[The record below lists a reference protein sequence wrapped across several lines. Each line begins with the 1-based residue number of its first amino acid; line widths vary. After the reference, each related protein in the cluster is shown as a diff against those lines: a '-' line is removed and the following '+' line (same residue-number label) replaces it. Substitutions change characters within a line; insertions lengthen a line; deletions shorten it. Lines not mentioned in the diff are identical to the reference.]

1 MSYYKYAERSSE
13 SRVDWNEISKGMVDM
28 LKEQTRLRNEKL
40 DAAVKLQGEV
50 TTTLSDAPMG
60 SDTNANQ
67 RVSQFAADAQ
77 EYSLMMNKLWRSGEM
92 SYREYMAATNNFK
105 TNTEGYLGQAEKYA
119 ANYEKHVERMKADEN
134 GYVQG
139 SGVEVSELARVED
152 FGNFSKFSP
161 VIDAPTG
168 SIALVGE
175 DGQRFAS
182 VSQLGVAVMGTYDRL
197 DVAGLTAQAVDQ
209 LGDITRPFGGGVT
222 VEGVLTPRDAD
233 GNPIGE
239 LTEYEKAEDEIVGG
253 ILDTSDNAATSTLV
267 DYSNLSYESHHLD
280 SPDDIQAAVD
290 DPKLVVMM
298 PSPRNKDRFIG
309 AVEDDVTDA
318 DFEAYLDQRNVSP
331 EQKAKLIANRKAQK
345 EKAFDLVRNRIR
357 TGLDLKTTVEVTET
371 KAPSAEVLKMQQAL
385 AEESSLMGDW
395 MQLLYA
401 TDEERI
407 DALEDAIAG
416 DPTAQERGIRNVEA
430 SGDKVIITFTDEQAK
445 KTGKTEVTIPKA
457 RLGDTENERARSMLD
472 WAAAGRGVHGV
483 STDRSKQILVD
494 RKFITIEE
502 GEDGTPVVVQQGE
515 AVMDPEVSGG
525 GPTDPIADFNTDTMG
540 VTYTPTSGTSAG
552 KTEVI
557 QVPYSKV
564 FDDEVIGQKII
575 DLDTAS
581 SVSRKII
588 EHAGG
593 GRLDSRFITPIS
605 KDAIGEK
612 APELG
617 TSEGFVWGQV
627 GVISFYVPEAMDDV
641 IYIPAHQ
648 NAKAKLGDLTE
659 RVLSY
664 AKRGEKMSMEEI
676 QNWID
681 SYGDDD
687 LSDYNVSLPT
697 VFGIGTPEQVSSR
710 TERSV
715 GPVPRLVPPLETD
728 SVPRVNG

>member
-28 LKEQTRLRNEKL
+28 LKEQTSLRNAKL
-40 DAAVKLQGEV
+40 DEAVKLQGEV
-50 TTTLSDAPMG
+50 TTTLSEAPMG

-119 ANYEKHVERMKADEN
+119 ANYEKHVERMKANEN

-197 DVAGLTAQAVDQ
+197 DVAGLTAQAVEQ

-331 EQKAKLIANRKAQK
+331 EQKAALIANRKAQK

-357 TGLDLKTTVEVTET
+357 TGLDLSTEIEAPEQGRAPTTTEL
-371 KAPSAEVLKMQQAL
+371 EM
-385 AEESSLMGDW
+385 AEEQRNRNTAMTNWRDLGLVETQDEANA
-395 MQLLYA
+395 LVNLIRR
-401 TDEERI
+401 DEEILGVDRRI
-407 DALEDAIAG
+407 GAIEEINLLEGGVVELVYVDDDG
-416 DPTAQERGIRNVEA
+416 KPTIIEKQRRSLD
-430 SGDKVIITFTDEQAK
+430 SGQ
-445 KTGKTEVTIPKA
+445 GTI
-457 RLGDTENERARSMLD
+457 DLD
-472 WAAAGRGVHGV
+472 NWMSQGSQVHGV
-483 STDRSKQILVD
+483 SRSEDWQAIVTD
-494 RKFITIEE
+494 EE
-502 GEDGTPVVVQQGE
+502 GRPV
-515 AVMDPEVSGG
+515 
-525 GPTDPIADFNTDTMG
+525 G
-540 VTYTPTSGTSAG
+540 VTTTGSTTIPQARGAVERWDQGTVQTTTYDENGRATGQASVDAEQAWQNSGKDSDGDELEVRRRIAPRAELVSEIITQRTGRATPDIKSYPMT
-552 KTEVI
+552 V
-557 QVPYSKV
+557 V
-564 FDDEVIGQKII
+564 D
-575 DLDTAS
+575 
-581 SVSRKII
+581 
-588 EHAGG
+588 
-593 GRLDSRFITPIS
+593 
-605 KDAIGEK
+605 DAIRDMGIER
-612 APELG
+612 
-617 TSEGFVWGQV
+617 TD
-627 GVISFYVPEAMDDV
+627 VISFYVPGITEMPVFIAVKRDGNGEQKLKELTQRVLEVAGQGQRGILTMEELQKVVAEMDYPNADKLQEAMAEFTGIV
-641 IYIPAHQ
+641 ETMPVRQRSANPA
-648 NAKAKLGDLTE
+648 
-659 RVLSY
+659 
-664 AKRGEKMSMEEI
+664 
-676 QNWID
+676 
-681 SYGDDD
+681 
-687 LSDYNVSLPT
+687 P
-697 VFGIGTPEQVSSR
+697 
-710 TERSV
+710 
-715 GPVPRLVPPLETD
+715 
-728 SVPRVNG
+728 

>member
-1 MSYYKYAERSSE
+1 MSYYKYAERSAE

-28 LKEQTRLRNEKL
+28 LKEQTSLRNAKL
-40 DAAVKLQGEV
+40 DEAVKLQGEV
-50 TTTLSDAPMG
+50 TTTLSEAPMG

-77 EYSLMMNKLWRSGEM
+77 DYSLMMNKLWRSGEM

-134 GYVQG
+134 GYVAG

-197 DVAGLTAQAVDQ
+197 DVAALTAQAVDQ

-280 SPDDIQAAVD
+280 SSDDIQAAVD

-331 EQKAKLIANRKAQK
+331 EQKAALIANRKAQK

-357 TGLDLKTTVEVTET
+357 TGLDLSTEIEAPAQGR
-371 KAPSAEVLKMQQAL
+371 APSSTELEM
-385 AEESSLMGDW
+385 AEEQRNRDTAMTNWRDLGLVKNQDEANA
-395 MQLLYA
+395 LVNRIRR
-401 TDEERI
+401 DEEILGVDRRI
-407 DALEDAIAG
+407 GTLEEINLLEG
-416 DPTAQERGIRNVEA
+416 GVVELIYVDDDGNRTPRDVNRISLD
-430 SGDKVIITFTDEQAK
+430 SGEGNID
-445 KTGKTEVTIPKA
+445 
-457 RLGDTENERARSMLD
+457 LENWMSQ
-472 WAAAGRGVHGV
+472 GSQVHGV
-483 STDRSKQILVD
+483 SDPTKWEDLVTD
-494 RKFITIEE
+494 EE
-502 GEDGTPVVVQQGE
+502 GRPV
-515 AVMDPEVSGG
+515 
-525 GPTDPIADFNTDTMG
+525 G
-540 VTYTPTSGTSAG
+540 VTTTGSTTIPQTREEVERWDQGTVQTTTYDENGRATGQASVGLEEAWQNSGMDSDGNKLSNAMNRIAPRAELVSEIITQRTGRATPDIKSYPMTVVNEATRDMDIEPTS
-552 KTEVI
+552 
-557 QVPYSKV
+557 
-564 FDDEVIGQKII
+564 
-575 DLDTAS
+575 
-581 SVSRKII
+581 
-588 EHAGG
+588 
-593 GRLDSRFITPIS
+593 
-605 KDAIGEK
+605 
-612 APELG
+612 
-617 TSEGFVWGQV
+617 
-627 GVISFYVPEAMDDV
+627 VISFYVPGITEMPV
-641 IYIPAHQ
+641 FIPVQ
-648 NAKAKLGDLTE
+648 NSVNGEQKLKELTQ
-659 RVLSY
+659 RVLEV
-664 AKRGEKMSMEEI
+664 AGQGQRGILTMEEL
-676 QNWID
+676 QKVVAEMEYPD
-681 SYGDDD
+681 AEK
-687 LSDYNVSLPT
+687 LQKAMAEFT
-697 VFGIGTPEQVSSR
+697 GIVETIPVR
-710 TERSV
+710 ARSTN
-715 GPVPRLVPPLETD
+715 PAP
-728 SVPRVNG
+728 

>member
-1 MSYYKYAERSSE
+1 
-13 SRVDWNEISKGMVDM
+13 
-28 LKEQTRLRNEKL
+28 
-40 DAAVKLQGEV
+40 
-50 TTTLSDAPMG
+50 
-60 SDTNANQ
+60 
-67 RVSQFAADAQ
+67 
-77 EYSLMMNKLWRSGEM
+77 
-92 SYREYMAATNNFK
+92 
-105 TNTEGYLGQAEKYA
+105 
-119 ANYEKHVERMKADEN
+119 
-134 GYVQG
+134 
-139 SGVEVSELARVED
+139 
-152 FGNFSKFSP
+152 
-161 VIDAPTG
+161 
-168 SIALVGE
+168 
-175 DGQRFAS
+175 
-182 VSQLGVAVMGTYDRL
+182 MGTYDRL
-197 DVAGLTAQAVDQ
+197 DVAGLTAQAVEQ
-209 LGDITRPFGGGVT
+209 LGDVTRVVRDGR
-222 VEGVLTPRDAD
+222 VETRTGLLTPRDAD

-331 EQKAKLIANRKAQK
+331 EQKAALIANRKAQK
-345 EKAFDLVRNRIR
+345 DKAFDLVRNRIR
-357 TGLDLKTTVEVTET
+357 TGLKVTETAQEIPTT
-371 KAPSAEVLKMQQAL
+371 KAPSAEVMKMQEAL
-385 AEESSLMGDW
+385 AEESSLLGDW

-416 DPTAQERGIRNVEA
+416 DPSAQERGIRNIEA
-430 SGDKVIITFTDEQAK
+430 SGDSVVITYTDERAK
-445 KTGKTEVTIPKA
+445 KEGKSEVTIPKA
-457 RLGDTENERARSMLD
+457 RLGDTENERAVSMRN
-472 WAAAGRGVHGV
+472 WAVAGRGIHGV
-483 STDRSKQILVD
+483 STDRSDRILVD
-494 RKFITIEE
+494 RGFITIEE

-525 GPTDPIADFNTDTMG
+525 GPIDPIADFNTDTMG
-540 VTYTPTSGTSAG
+540 VTYTSKSGTSAG

-564 FDDEVIGQKII
+564 FDDEVTGQKKI

-581 SVSRKII
+581 SVLRKII
-588 EHAGG
+588 EQAGR

-605 KDAIGEK
+605 KDAVGEK

-648 NAKAKLGDLTE
+648 NAKAKLRDLTE

-697 VFGIGTPEQVSSR
+697 VFGIGTPEQVPSR

>member
-152 FGNFSKFSP
+152 FGNFSKFTP

-168 SIALVGE
+168 SIGLVGE

-182 VSQLGVAVMGTYDRL
+182 VSQLGVAVMSTYDRL

-222 VEGVLTPRDAD
+222 VEGVLTPRDAE

-318 DFEAYLDQRNVSP
+318 DFEAYLDQRGVTP

-371 KAPSAEVLKMQQAL
+371 KAPSAEVMKMQQAL
-385 AEESSLMGDW
+385 AEESSLLGDW

-416 DPTAQERGIRNVEA
+416 DPTAQERGIRNIEA
-430 SGDKVIITFTDEQAK
+430 SGDSVVITYTDERAK
-445 KTGKTEVTIPKA
+445 KEGKPQVIIPKA
-457 RLGDTENERARSMLD
+457 QLGDTEGERARSMRN
-472 WAAAGRGVHGV
+472 WAVAGRGIHGV
-483 STDRSKQILVD
+483 STDRSDRILVD
-494 RKFITIEE
+494 RGFITIEE
-502 GEDGTPVVVQQGE
+502 GEDGTPVVVQQEE

-525 GPTDPIADFNTDTMG
+525 GPIDPIADFNTDTMG
-540 VTYTPTSGTSAG
+540 VTYTPKSGTSAG

-575 DLDTAS
+575 DLDNAS

-588 EHAGG
+588 EEAGR

-687 LSDYNVSLPT
+687 LYDYNVSLPT
-697 VFGIGTPEQVSSR
+697 VFGVGTPEQVPSR